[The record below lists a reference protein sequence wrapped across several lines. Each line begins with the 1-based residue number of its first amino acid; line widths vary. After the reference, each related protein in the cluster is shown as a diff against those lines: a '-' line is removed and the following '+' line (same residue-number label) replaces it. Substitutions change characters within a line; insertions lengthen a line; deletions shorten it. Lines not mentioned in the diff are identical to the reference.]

1 MANYEFE
8 CQACRKK
15 FAVQQSFAEHDRQP
29 KPKCSKCGSRKVER
43 LVSAVHVKT
52 GKKS

>member
-1 MANYEFE
+1 MAQYEFE

-15 FAVQQSFAEHDRQP
+15 FTAQQTFAEHDRVP
-29 KPKCSKCGSRKVER
+29 KPKCPKCGSAKVEQ
-43 LVSAVHVKT
+43 LVVAVHVQT